1 MMGKNTSLFLHEH
14 ICLSYWKTYQ
24 ILWFFFNN
32 DKGTRHTKW
41 TQLLSRMMIVFRNI
55 FKSFVFLY
63 KHIHMTWV
71 TYIFFLYTSLFLHE
85 HICLSSWKTSNTV
98 KFFIIMPKTQGIQN
112 KHNFISRMMI
122 VFRNRF
128 GKHSFF
134 STITYTL
141 FIYWSGKLSIG
152 QTLS

>member
-1 MMGKNTSLFLHEH
+1 M
-14 ICLSYWKTYQ
+14 
-24 ILWFFFNN
+24 
-32 DKGTRHTKW
+32 
-41 TQLLSRMMIVFRNI
+41 NI
-55 FKSFVFLY
+55 FAWVTE
-63 KHIHMTWV
+63 KHIKYCDFFLIMTKAQGIQNEHNFFQEWWLFSEIYSSHSFFSINTYTWLELLN

-134 STITYTL
+134 STNTYTL
-141 FIYWSGKLSIG
+141 LIYRSGKLSIG

>member
-1 MMGKNTSLFLHEH
+1 MYDGEKYFFISAWTYLPELLKNISNTV
-14 ICLSYWKTYQ
+14 I
-24 ILWFFFNN
+24 FFNN

-128 GKHSFF
+128 GKHSYTFTFF
-134 STITYTL
+134 
-141 FIYWSGKLSIG
+141 FVEKN
-152 QTLS
+152 